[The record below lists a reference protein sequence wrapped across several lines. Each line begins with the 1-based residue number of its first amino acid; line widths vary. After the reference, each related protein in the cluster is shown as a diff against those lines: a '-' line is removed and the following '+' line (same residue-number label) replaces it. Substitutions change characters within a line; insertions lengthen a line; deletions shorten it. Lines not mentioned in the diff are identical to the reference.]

1 MVINMKKKASKGV
14 FGQICAAAT
23 YFIIGIFMGYAFQQ
37 MAKNNGESLPITDLK
52 FIIVFL
58 AVFFIQIILHETGHL
73 LFGLLTGY
81 RFVSFRVGLINLIKQ
96 NGKFKIKKYSLAN
109 TIGQCLLVPPEP
121 VNGKYP
127 YVLYNLGGVIMNI
140 ISSVVFLEIYIA
152 IKDKN
157 SFTAIFFIS
166 LAIFG
171 FLTALTNGIPMNIGL
186 IANDGKN
193 TLSLGKNAEAL
204 KALRIQLII
213 NEKTL
218 NGTRLKDMPEE
229 MFEIPSEEGM
239 QNNIIAATAV
249 FRENRMMDGLNF
261 SEAAEYIDKL
271 LDSDAAI
278 LDLYKNL
285 LIADRICCELLSDG
299 DNERIKAYMTK
310 NFNRFMKQMK
320 NLPSVIRTQYAVAL
334 LYENDKEKADKILKI
349 FEKTEKTYPYIAD
362 IESERDIVNQ
372 IKAKSEQKT

>member
-14 FGQICAAAT
+14 FGQICAAVT

-37 MAKNNGESLPITDLK
+37 MAKNNGESLPITELK

-58 AVFFIQIILHETGHL
+58 AVFFIQIILHEAGHL

-81 RFVSFRVGLINLIKQ
+81 RFVSFRVGIINLIKQ

-109 TIGQCLLVPPEP
+109 AIGQCLLVPPEP

-157 SFTAIFFIS
+157 SFTALFFIS
-166 LAIFG
+166 LVILG

-193 TLSLGKNAEAL
+193 TLSLGKNTEAL

-213 NEKTL
+213 NEETL

-239 QNNIIAATAV
+239 QNNIIVATAV

-278 LDLYKNL
+278 LGLYKNL

-310 NFNRFMKQMK
+310 NFNRSMKQMK
-320 NLPSVIRTQYAVAL
+320 NLPSMIRTQYAVAL

-362 IESERDIVNQ
+362 I
-372 IKAKSEQKT
+372 